1 MICMKSLWVA
11 IPDSI
16 VSEQKGA
23 REKTE
28 KLGYIARACAIFGV
42 ERIFVYSDPDRYH
55 HRDRDLIVNVLKY
68 VETPQYLRKKLF
80 SISRELSYAGVL
92 PPLKIP
98 SHKEKVE
105 GKNVAKGEIREAVLE
120 DVKGRLYADV
130 GLDVLIPFEGKGR
143 HGERLT
149 VRIDGEYPNLR
160 CVRVEK
166 NEIGE
171 YWGYE
176 VKSVGALEKLI
187 ASVKADYVILTSRYG
202 KVVHR
207 IWEEFVERISSSDRV
222 LTIFGSPK
230 KGLLEILSKE
240 WIERHGLPLINTI
253 PDQKV
258 ETIRTEE
265 ALLATLAILNIAG
278 RLG

>member
-1 MICMKSLWVA
+1 MKSLWVA
-11 IPDSI
+11 IPDSV

-42 ERIFVYSDPDRYH
+42 EKIFVYSDPDRYH
-55 HRDRDLIVNVLKY
+55 RKDRELIVNVLRY
-68 VETPQYLRKKLF
+68 VETPPYLRKKLF
-80 SISRELSYAGVL
+80 SITRELSYAGVL
-92 PPLKIP
+92 PPLRIP

-105 GKNVAKGEIREAVLE
+105 AKNLMKGEIREAVLE
-120 DVKGRLYADV
+120 DVKGRLFADI
-130 GLDVLIPFEGKGR
+130 GLDVLVPFEGKGR
-143 HGERLT
+143 HGERLA
-149 VRIDGEYPNLR
+149 VRIEGGYPNLR

-166 NEIGE
+166 DEIKE

-202 KVVHR
+202 KAIHR
-207 IWEEFVERISSSDRV
+207 IWEEFVGKISLSDRV
-222 LTIFGSPK
+222 LVVFGSPK
-230 KGLLEILSKE
+230 KGLLEMLSKG
-240 WIERHGLPLINTI
+240 WIEKHNLPVINTM
-253 PDQKV
+253 PGQRV

-265 ALLATLAILNIAG
+265 ALLATLAILNVANK
-278 RLG
+278 LG

>member
-1 MICMKSLWVA
+1 MKSLWVA
-11 IPDSI
+11 IPDSV
-16 VSEQKGA
+16 VSEQKGG

-55 HRDRDLIVNVLKY
+55 RRDRDLIINVLKY
-68 VETPQYLRKKLF
+68 VETPPYLRKKLF
-80 SISRELSYAGVL
+80 SITKELSYAGVL

-98 SHKEKVE
+98 SHKEKVNA
-105 GKNVAKGEIREAVLE
+105 KNVERGEIREAVLE
-120 DVKGRLYADV
+120 DIKGRLFADV
-130 GLDVLIPFEGKGR
+130 GLDILIPFKGKGR

-149 VRIDGEYPNLR
+149 VKIEGEYPNLH

-166 NEIGE
+166 DEIRE

-176 VKSVGALEKLI
+176 VKGVGALEKLI
-187 ASVKADYVILTSRYG
+187 ASIKADYVILTSKYG
-202 KVVHR
+202 KVVYK
-207 IWEEFVERISSSDRV
+207 IWEELVKRVSLSDRV
-222 LTIFGSPK
+222 LVVFGSPK
-230 KGLLEILSKE
+230 KGLLEILSKK
-240 WIERHGLPLINTI
+240 WIEKHNLPLINTI
-253 PDQKV
+253 PGQKV

-265 ALLATLAILNIAG
+265 ALLATLTILNIAN

>member
-1 MICMKSLWVA
+1 MKSLWVA
-11 IPDSI
+11 IPDSV

-42 ERIFVYSDPDRYH
+42 ERIFVYSDPDRFH
-55 HRDRDLIVNVLKY
+55 RRDRDLIVNVLKY
-68 VETPQYLRKKLF
+68 VETPPYLRKKLF
-80 SISRELSYAGVL
+80 SITKELSYVGVL

-98 SHKEKVE
+98 SHKEKVDA
-105 GKNVAKGEIREAVLE
+105 KNVVKGEIREAVLE
-120 DVKGRLYADV
+120 DVKGRLFADI

-149 VRIDGEYPNLR
+149 VKVEGEYPNLR
-160 CVRVEK
+160 CVRVERD
-166 NEIGE
+166 EIKE
-171 YWGYE
+171 YWGYD

-207 IWEEFVERISSSDRV
+207 MWDEFVERVSSSDRILV
-222 LTIFGSPK
+222 VFGSPK
-230 KGLLEILSKE
+230 KGLLEILPKG
-240 WIERHGLPLINTI
+240 WIERHNLPLINTM
-253 PDQKV
+253 PGQKV

-265 ALLATLAILNIAG
+265 ALLATLAILNVANKLG
-278 RLG
+278 RR